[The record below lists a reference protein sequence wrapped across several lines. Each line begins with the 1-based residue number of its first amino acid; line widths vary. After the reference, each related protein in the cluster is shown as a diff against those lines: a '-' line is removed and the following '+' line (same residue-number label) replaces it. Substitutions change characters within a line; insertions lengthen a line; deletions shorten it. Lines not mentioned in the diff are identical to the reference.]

1 MPISTLRSKRLLCRL
16 GILLAF
22 LMIWAEADAQVVPV
36 SRPTPEARNRLY
48 DELAHDAEEFEAR
61 NNILKRVAR
70 LTRPAVVHIDAS
82 KVEEDGIRRRRVQE
96 AGSGVVVELAG
107 KPYIISNRHVIDGT
121 PLSQIKLEFDDGRKL
136 NPKRIW
142 TDKDTDLAVMQVD
155 AEDLVTARIG
165 DSDKLEIGDFVLAM
179 GSPFGLSH
187 SVTYGIISATGRRDL
202 SLGREGL
209 RFQNFIQ
216 TDAAI
221 NPGNSGGPLINLKGE
236 VVGINTAIA
245 SNGGG
250 SEGIGFTIP
259 VNMAKVVATQLVT
272 EGKVTRAFLGVHLD
286 SQFSAEAAIRAGLPS
301 RQGARVTAITPNS
314 PASRADVKVGDIIL
328 QFDGHRI
335 VDDNHLVN
343 LVSLTPVKKPVE
355 VVIFRDGQPR
365 TIEVAVGQR
374 SDFE

>member
-1 MPISTLRSKRLLCRL
+1 MPPAYRRDLTICL
-16 GILLAF
+16 GF
-22 LMIWAEADAQVVPV
+22 LMGLALAVDFASAQVLPV
-36 SRPTPEARNRLY
+36 SRPSPEARNRLY
-48 DELAHDAEEFEAR
+48 DELARDAEEFEAR

-70 LTRPAVVHIDAS
+70 LTRPTVVHIDAS

-107 KPYIISNRHVIDGT
+107 KPYIITNRHVIEGT
-121 PLSQIKLEFDDGRKL
+121 PLSQIKLEFADGQKL

-155 AEDLVTARIG
+155 GEALVTARLG

-187 SVTYGIISATGRRDL
+187 SVTYGIISAVGRRDL

-236 VVGINTAIA
+236 VIGINTAIA

-259 VNMAKVVATQLVT
+259 VNMAKVIGEQLVT
-272 EGKVTRAFLGVHLD
+272 QGKVTRAFMGVHLD
-286 SQFSAEAAIRAGLPS
+286 SQFSSEAAIRAGLPS

-335 VDDNHLVN
+335 ADDNHLVN
-343 LVSLTPVKKPVE
+343 LVSLTPIAKPVE
-355 VVIFRDGQPR
+355 VVIFRDGKPH